1 MLQVRVIKDVVVNVL
16 TSEESV
22 LRRWM
27 EYSEKLMNKENE
39 RVGWMMWR

>member
-1 MLQVRVIKDVVVNVL
+1 MLQVRVIKDAVVNVL